1 MNDQWQNK
9 LRDRL
14 SHHEEPAP
22 EGLWDRIDQVMSGE
36 SVVKNV
42 PAKRNIILFRSLR
55 VVGAVAAA
63 LVLFYIGSRTFNV
76 DSRED
81 IQVAGQVQKEE
92 VQKELV
98 QKREIVTEE
107 RKPERVTLLPP
118 QRESKLVAISA
129 IEVPPQVKEQQEQQ
143 EQQKGSS
150 HPSEKELP
158 TPGEEH
164 VIDDMDQVV
173 VEKRGTPAKWQTGV
187 YASNL
192 SLSAASN
199 HGGYGSFNTY
209 SFPSVEEEYVISA
222 IRSELPEGTS
232 ILNEYEH
239 VYTNVEHHQ
248 PVTVGVTF
256 KYNLDERWS
265 LSSGLVY
272 SFLSSELQSGAD
284 NHYYKSN
291 QALHYVGLPLN
302 VNYTLWQN
310 NRVFTYISGG
320 GMVEKNVWGKLSTDY
335 VIDNQVEAQ
344 TNQKISVKPLQWS
357 VNSKLGIQ
365 YQLYKNMGVYVEPG
379 VAYYFNNNSHV
390 ETIYKEKPL
399 NFNINMGLRF
409 TLND

>member
-14 SHHEEPAP
+14 AHHEEPAP
-22 EGLWDRIDQVMSGE
+22 EGLWDRIDQVMSDE
-36 SVVKNV
+36 SVVTYV
-42 PAKRNIILFRSLR
+42 PARRNIILLWSLR

-63 LVLFYIGSRTFNV
+63 LVLFYIGTRTFNA
-76 DSRED
+76 DNRED
-81 IQVAGQVQKEE
+81 IQVAEQVQKEE
-92 VQKELV
+92 VRNEHV
-98 QKREIVTEE
+98 QKREIVTEQ

-118 QRESKLVAISA
+118 HRESKLVAISA
-129 IEVPPQVKEQQEQQ
+129 IEVSPQVKEKQEQQ
-143 EQQKGSS
+143 EQQKESY

-158 TPGEEH
+158 SPGEEQ
-164 VIDDMDQVV
+164 VINDMDQVV
-173 VEKRGTPAKWQTGV
+173 VEKRGTPAKWQTGL

-192 SLSAASN
+192 SLGAASN